1 MTTNPDESSIA
12 RDIGQATARLRAEHR
27 EETTG
32 LQLAVDRVTAL
43 VGQPGFVT
51 VLAVGVGVWIAA
63 NLLAGALG
71 AKPVDPPPFVWLQG
85 AVTTC
90 ALFVAALI
98 LTTQRRE
105 DQLARHRSQLILE
118 ILLLNDQKI
127 SKIVELIE
135 EVRRDSPAI
144 LNRVD
149 HLANAMSM
157 PSDAQAVLEAIKDVK
172 A

>member
-1 MTTNPDESSIA
+1 LNTAPDVSSLA

-27 EETTG
+27 EETTE
-32 LQLAVDRVTAL
+32 LQLTVDRVTAL
-43 VGQPGFVT
+43 VGHPGFVA
-51 VLAVGVGVWIAA
+51 VLAVGVSVWIAG

-71 AKPVDPPPFVWLQG
+71 VKPADPPPFVWLQG

-118 ILLLNDQKI
+118 ISLLNEQKI
-127 SKIVELIE
+127 SKVVELIE
-135 EVRRDSPAI
+135 EVRRDNPAI

-149 HLANAMSM
+149 HQADAMSV
-157 PSDAQAVLEAIKDVK
+157 PSNAQAVLEAIKDVK
-172 A
+172 E